1 MKSQKKISKVMRE
14 FKAGT
19 LNTGSKSGPIVKN
32 PKQAIAIALNQARG
46 LKKGGKIDFTQIVRN
61 KKTGVLSMKKDLGK
75 SKPRRYAEGGE
86 VATPPI
92 GTADLSGGASQQTA
106 DSVAAAKPQQETSS
120 PYYSPNDYGK
130 SPTGANPAM
139 GGGLNV
145 QNRMTG
151 ANTMSQGY
159 AKGGM
164 VKKKPMAMKKG
175 GSVLCRGGGMV
186 MRSRPTKVF

>member
-1 MKSQKKISKVMRE
+1 MKTQKKISKVMRE

-19 LNTGSKSGPIVKN
+19 LNTGSKKGPIVKN
-32 PKQAIAIALNQARG
+32 PKQAIAIALSQA
-46 LKKGGKIDFTQIVRN
+46 
-61 KKTGVLSMKKDLGK
+61 GK
-75 SKPRRYAEGGE
+75 SRPRRYADGGE
-86 VATPPI
+86 VAAPPI
-92 GTADLSGGASQQTA
+92 GTADLSSGALQQTA
-106 DSVAAAKPQQETSS
+106 AMQPQQETSS

-130 SPTGANPAM
+130 SGTGANPAM
-139 GGGLNV
+139 GGLNV

-151 ANTMSQGY
+151 GNAMSQGY

-186 MRSRPTKVF
+186 LRARPTKVY